1 MNLIGNNHSLRGKN
15 TDYMIHANPNPK
27 MTVAEVKAFRDNLRR
42 YTLGKITRQEKQ
54 EIEARTRRMNNV
66 AERII
71 ANNGGKNPIL
81 GY

>member
-1 MNLIGNNHSLRGKN
+1 MVN
-15 TDYMIHANPNPK
+15 TGYMIHANPNPE

-42 YTLGKITRQEKQ
+42 YTLGNITRQEKQ

-71 ANNGGKNPIL
+71 ANNGGKNSIL

>member
-1 MNLIGNNHSLRGKN
+1 
-15 TDYMIHANPNPK
+15 MIHANPNPK

-42 YTLGKITRQEKQ
+42 YTLGNITRQEKQ
-54 EIEARTRRMNNV
+54 EIEVRTRRMNNV

>member
-1 MNLIGNNHSLRGKN
+1 MVN
-15 TDYMIHANPNPK
+15 TGYMIHANPNPE

-42 YTLGKITRQEKQ
+42 YTLGNITRQEKQ

-66 AERII
+66 AESII

>member
-1 MNLIGNNHSLRGKN
+1 MVN
-15 TDYMIHANPNPK
+15 TGYMIHANPNPE

-42 YTLGKITRQEKQ
+42 YTLGNIMRQEKQ

>member
-1 MNLIGNNHSLRGKN
+1 MVN
-15 TDYMIHANPNPK
+15 TGYMIHANPNPE

-42 YTLGKITRQEKQ
+42 YTLGNIPRQEKQ

>member
-1 MNLIGNNHSLRGKN
+1 MVN
-15 TDYMIHANPNPK
+15 TGYMIHANPNPE

-42 YTLGKITRQEKQ
+42 YTLGNITRQQTQ

>member
-1 MNLIGNNHSLRGKN
+1 MVN
-15 TDYMIHANPNPK
+15 TGYMIHANPNPE

-42 YTLGKITRQEKQ
+42 YTLENITRQEKQ

>member
-1 MNLIGNNHSLRGKN
+1 MVN
-15 TDYMIHANPNPK
+15 TGYMIHANPNPE
-27 MTVAEVKAFRDNLRR
+27 MTVAEVKALRDNLRR
-42 YTLGKITRQEKQ
+42 YTLGNITRQEKQ

>member
-1 MNLIGNNHSLRGKN
+1 
-15 TDYMIHANPNPK
+15 MIHANPNPE

-42 YTLGKITRQEKQ
+42 YTLGNITRQEKQ
-54 EIEARTRRMNNV
+54 EIEVRTRRMNNV

>member
-1 MNLIGNNHSLRGKN
+1 MVN
-15 TDYMIHANPNPK
+15 TGYMIHANPNPE

-42 YTLGKITRQEKQ
+42 YTLGNITHQEKQ

>member
-1 MNLIGNNHSLRGKN
+1 MVN
-15 TDYMIHANPNPK
+15 TGYMIHANPNPE

-42 YTLGKITRQEKQ
+42 YTLGNITRQEKQ
-54 EIEARTRRMNNV
+54 EIEVRTRRMNNV

>member
-1 MNLIGNNHSLRGKN
+1 
-15 TDYMIHANPNPK
+15 

-42 YTLGKITRQEKQ
+42 YTLGNITRQEKQ

>member
-1 MNLIGNNHSLRGKN
+1 MVN
-15 TDYMIHANPNPK
+15 TGYMIHANPNPE

-42 YTLGKITRQEKQ
+42 YTLGNITRQEKQ

>member
-1 MNLIGNNHSLRGKN
+1 MVN
-15 TDYMIHANPNPK
+15 TGYMIHANPNPE

-42 YTLGKITRQEKQ
+42 YTLGTITRQEKQ

>member
-1 MNLIGNNHSLRGKN
+1 MVN
-15 TDYMIHANPNPK
+15 TGYMIQANPNPE

-42 YTLGKITRQEKQ
+42 YTLGNITRQEKQ